1 MMLSCRNPM
10 GLLAVIAMV
19 LWCAVAAAA
28 DRRSVQ
34 SGKWSDPATW
44 SAGGIPG
51 AADAVTIT
59 AGDTVIYDLAAGRVA
74 GVRVEAG
81 ATLLFDPG
89 MDATLET
96 SANVITLGTLR
107 LRPQAPDGAA
117 HRSSSDDWAPYFVHT
132 LRFVEVDETRFVG
145 GGMDPVD
152 SDVGLWVMGAGVLD
166 VAGAP
171 KTGWVRLAGGALQGE
186 ERITLDRVPVGW
198 RNGDTIVIVPTEHPD
213 VGERAWAGFEVR
225 TVAAAD
231 GATMRLDA
239 PLAHD
244 HPAVANPFSDALQT
258 AEVMNLSRNVR
269 IEGTGSGS
277 ASFQPSDNG
286 RAHVFIR
293 SAAPQ
298 SIRYAE
304 LVLLGPRGPDERD
317 PTNGVQ
323 GRYPLHFHHNGD
335 ASRGSLVEGVVVRRS
350 GNRAFVP
357 HASHGITFRDTVAY
371 DVWEDP
377 YWWDERTP
385 NQSHDTVFDHTIAA
399 LVQDDPDHRGY
410 TLSGF
415 VLGEGRDNSITD
427 SVAVGI
433 RNKGAGFQW
442 PSGAN
447 GAEFNVWRFANNVA
461 HNNKPNGIFV
471 WQNDDS
477 CHVIE
482 NFVAFRN
489 GRAGVNHGAYNND
502 YVYRDAMLF
511 ENGDGAIRQ
520 HAGPK
525 VSTDCVGTDGYS
537 MAWRGL
543 KADGPIRFDSH
554 SQPWGRPLLLKDC
567 VLGDVIVDSG
577 QNPTM
582 ADFVGCAAPDGAD
595 LEPADFDLVKPVP
608 GMTIRV
614 QRRDGT
620 AFRLDHL
627 GAVTP
632 IAAFYGAGAEGD
644 TEPPAA
650 PSGLIATAISA
661 TRIELSWTAARDDVG
676 VTAYRVYR
684 DGAPVAVVGGTGH
697 SDRDLTPEA
706 THRYEVAALDAAG
719 NESDQ
724 SSPAAA
730 TTLTAGSAPPVA
742 AAEKDLPLPAPA
754 TLTLVPAAD
763 AWLREARPGEPK
775 GDATELSVDT
785 SHRDGQAQALLRF
798 DLSEI
803 PEGSEV
809 ASAILTLHSTDG
821 GKGAEFHRMLLA
833 WDEGATWDGMDAGI
847 AADDAEAA
855 ASPDF
860 STGGVD
866 DGPATFDVTASI
878 QAWVD
883 GAPNHGWALLPLGSN
898 GWDFSTR
905 EGATPPQLTITFV
918 PPSG

>member
-1 MMLSCRNPM
+1 MTLSRHNTM
-10 GLLAVIAMV
+10 SLLAVIAMV
-19 LWCAVAAAA
+19 VWCAAAAAA
-28 DRRSVQ
+28 DTQSVQ

-44 SAGGIPG
+44 NAGQIPG
-51 AADAVTIT
+51 AAHAVTIT
-59 AGDTVIYDLAAGRVA
+59 AGDTVTYDLASSRVA

-81 ATLLFDPG
+81 ATLLFEPG

-96 SANVITLGTLR
+96 SANVIVEGTLGLH
-107 LRPQAPDGAA
+107 PQPPDGPA
-117 HRSSSDDWAPYFVHT
+117 HRNGARDGGPYFVHT

-145 GGMDPVD
+145 GGMEPVA
-152 SDVGLWVMGAGVLD
+152 SDVGLWVVGEGVLD

-171 KTGWVRLAGGALQGE
+171 KTGWLRLAGGARAGDDTIALE
-186 ERITLDRVPVGW
+186 EAPIGW
-198 RNGDTIVIVPTEHPD
+198 RSGDTIVIVPTEHPD
-213 VGERAWAGFEVR
+213 VGERSWSGFEVR
-225 TVAAAD
+225 TVTAAD

-244 HPAVANPFSDALQT
+244 HPAVNNPFSSAVHT

-269 IEGTGSGS
+269 IEGTGNGS

-286 RAHVFIR
+286 RAHIFIL
-293 SAAPQ
+293 STVPQ
-298 SIRYAE
+298 SVRYAE

-317 PTNGVQ
+317 PTHGVL

-335 ASRGSLVEGVVVRRS
+335 TSRGSLVEGVVVRQS

-357 HASHGITFRDTVAY
+357 HASHGITFRDTIAY

-385 NQSHDTVFDHTIAA
+385 NQTHDTVFDHAIAA
-399 LVQDDPDHRGY
+399 AVQDDPDHRGY

-433 RNKGAGFQW
+433 RNKGSGFQW

-447 GAEFNVWRFANNVA
+447 GAEFNVWRFEDNIA

-482 NFVAFRN
+482 TFVAFRN
-489 GRAGVNHGAYNND
+489 GRVGVNHGAYNND
-502 YVYRDAMLF
+502 YVYRDVILF
-511 ENGDGAIRQ
+511 ENADGAIRQ

-525 VSTDCVGTDGYS
+525 VSSDCLASDGYS

-543 KADGPIRFDSH
+543 ETDGALLFDSH

-567 VLGDVIVDSG
+567 VLDGVIVDSG
-577 QNPTM
+577 QNPTV
-582 ADFVGCAAPDGAD
+582 ADFVHCARPDGAD
-595 LEPADFDLVKPVP
+595 LAPADFDLVKPSL

-620 AFRLDHL
+620 AFQLDHL
-627 GAVTP
+627 GTVTP

-650 PSGLIATAISA
+650 PSGLIATAVSP

-676 VTAYRVYR
+676 VTGYRVYR
-684 DGAPVAVVGGTGH
+684 DGAPVAVVGGVRH
-697 SDRDLTPEA
+697 ADLGLAAET
-706 THRYEVAALDAAG
+706 TYRYEVAALDAAG
-719 NESDQ
+719 NESGR
-724 SSPAAA
+724 SASAAA
-730 TTLTAGSAPPVA
+730 TTLAEGSEPPLA
-742 AAEKDLPLPAPA
+742 AAEEDLPPAQA
-754 TLTLVPAAD
+754 TVTLVPAAD
-763 AWLREARPGEPK
+763 AWLREARSSEPK
-775 GDATELSVDT
+775 GDATELSIDT

-798 DLSEI
+798 DVSEI

-809 ASAILTLHSTDG
+809 ATAILTIHTTDS
-821 GKGAEFHRMLLA
+821 GKGADFHRMLLA
-833 WDEGATWDGMDAGI
+833 WDEDTTWDSLDGGLS
-847 AADDAEAA
+847 ADDAEAA
-855 ASPDF
+855 KSADF

-866 DGPATFDVTASI
+866 DGPATFDVTAPV
-878 QAWVD
+878 QDWVE
-883 GAPNHGWALLPLGSN
+883 GAPNHGWALLPRGSN

-905 EGATPPQLTITFV
+905 EGATPPQLTVTFV